1 MSNLLTGLKQ
11 YPVDITAVVS
21 VCDDGSSTGILRE
34 EFNIPAVGDIRR
46 VLISLSETSPFL
58 MELFNYRFS
67 TTSDLDG
74 HTIGNLLLTASEK
87 ITGNL
92 SSGIDSLSK
101 VLNLKGK
108 VLPLTD
114 DNAILIGELIDGR
127 IIEGE
132 HNITN
137 AKSTIKKVYYKNEV
151 KVNKNVITAIREAD
165 LIIFSMGS
173 LYTSVIPNL
182 LIREIVEE
190 IDKCSAKVMYIS
202 NLVTQIGETSC
213 FTVSDHVRVLNN
225 YLGKR
230 KLDVVIANNEEID
243 NKILDFYSSTEKKE
257 AVILDKDILND
268 IEVIEDKLF
277 NVTESNLIRH
287 DNIKLG
293 LLICNY
299 LMKR

>member
-1 MSNLLTGLKQ
+1 
-11 YPVDITAVVS
+11 
-21 VCDDGSSTGILRE
+21 
-34 EFNIPAVGDIRR
+34 
-46 VLISLSETSPFL
+46 

-190 IDKCSAKVMYIS
+190 IDKCSAKIMYIS